1 MYEDLT
7 NHWPQAE
14 RMVLNRS
21 GGLSQP
27 QSADL
32 AESAHAMM
40 YLDAMTYLPDDIL
53 TKVDR
58 ASMAVRLEA
67 RVPLLDHR
75 VVEFAWSLPLA
86 IKLGEGVSKR
96 LLRQVLY
103 PHVPSGLIERPKM
116 GFAAPIH
123 AWLRGLLRD
132 WAGDLLAPERLAG
145 DGYFDPAPIRR
156 AWDQH
161 LSGRRNWQHQL
172 WDILM
177 FQSWLD
183 GQAR

>member
-1 MYEDLT
+1 
-7 NHWPQAE
+7 
-14 RMVLNRS
+14 MVLNRS
-21 GGLSQP
+21 GDLPRPQGAGL
-27 QSADL
+27 AD
-32 AESAHAMM
+32 AAHTMM

-58 ASMAVRLEA
+58 AS
-67 RVPLLDHR
+67 
-75 VVEFAWSLPLA
+75 
-86 IKLGEGVSKR
+86 KR

-103 PHVPSGLIERPKM
+103 QHVPRGPIERPKM
-116 GFAAPIH
+116 GFAVPIH
-123 AWLRGLLRD
+123 DWLRGPLRD
-132 WAGDLLAPERLAG
+132 WAEDLLAPDRLAG
-145 DGYFDPAPIRR
+145 DGYFDPVPIRR